1 MVRPLL
7 ALPLLLALL
16 SPAIAAPAT
25 PAPTTPAPADT
36 AVAPAAGMQAKPDPI
51 NYLTGIYATRA
62 VIEIC
67 NVTVD
72 QKISTAMLAD
82 QVRYEREMQYD
93 PGTAAAAY
101 QSIKTSIAKT
111 NPDCAAG
118 SADRQGVDVVLA
130 AYAKQ

>member
-7 ALPLLLALL
+7 ALPLLLALIT
-16 SPAIAAPAT
+16 PAMAAPAT
-25 PAPTTPAPADT
+25 PAPATSATTET
-36 AVAPAAGMQAKPDPI
+36 VAPTAGMQAKPDPI
-51 NYLTGIYATRA
+51 NFLTGIYATRA

-101 QSIKTSIAKT
+101 QSIKTSVAKT
-111 NPDCAAG
+111 NPDCKDG